1 MKKSI
6 IIALFSLACHL
17 SFAQLAQDKQ
27 EKVTLLKQQINLAKE
42 DTAKVKL
49 LLELSSQY
57 TFILNDS
64 SILYTEQA
72 IELSRKINDKKGE
85 IAGLRKMTGAYSIQG
100 DFIKGI
106 YYGFQNLE
114 CSKKLQDSA
123 LISFAHIY
131 LLICYLEQEDYK
143 EALKYGYQA
152 LNASKK
158 MSLSTELGFSLGFLG
173 FVYEKMNQLDSA
185 LYYSERS
192 FEIMKSWPG
201 MYLVVGN
208 VYAKQ
213 QKYDLGLKY
222 YKQGLQIV
230 KDGNHNI
237 DVIDIC
243 NKLSILYENKGKRDS
258 AIYYAHQSLQT
269 EGIQFY
275 PGGEVI
281 AKLQLAHLYELASL
295 KDSTIYYLKAAEV
308 LRSKLFDKQKIKE
321 AQSFVFNK
329 TIEEQKLAAQ
339 TRENQNKTR
348 ATVLGIIIMVS
359 ILVTLILWR
368 NNQHKQKAN
377 KLLFRQKEEINF
389 QREKV
394 EKAYSEL
401 AKTHEI
407 LKATQTQLIQKE
419 KLASLGELTAGIAHE
434 IQNPLNFVNNF
445 SELSVD
451 LAKELKEEIDKVEI
465 PKKDKDYIG
474 EILTDLSQN
483 QEKINHHGKR
493 ASSIVKGMLEHSRA
507 STGVRELTDINKL
520 ADEYLRLS
528 YHGMRAKDNTFNADF
543 TTDFDENLPKIEV
556 IPQDMGRVLLNLI
569 NNAFYAVNQ
578 RKQDVIARNEA
589 ISNYTPSV
597 SVSTEQVD
605 NQIIIKVKDNGT
617 GMTKSVRAK
626 VFQPF
631 FTTKPTGQ
639 GTGLGLSLAY
649 DIVMKGHGGTL
660 EVEST
665 EGVGSEFIFQL
676 PIA

>member
-1 MKKSI
+1 MKISI
-6 IIALFSLACHL
+6 LIALCSLACHF
-17 SFAQLAQDKQ
+17 SFAQLAQNKQ
-27 EKVTLLKQQINLAKE
+27 EKVALLKQQINLAKE

-85 IAGLRKMTGAYSIQG
+85 IAGLGKMTGAYSIQG
-100 DFIKGI
+100 DFTKGL

-269 EGIQFY
+269 EGIHFY
-275 PGGEVI
+275 PGGELL
-281 AKLQLAHLYELASL
+281 AKQQLAHLYELASI
-295 KDSTIYYLKAAEV
+295 KDSTIYYLKAAEA
-308 LRSKLFDKQKIKE
+308 LRSKLFDRQKARE
-321 AQSFVFNK
+321 VQSIAFNK
-329 TIEEQKLAAQ
+329 TIEEQKFATQ
-339 TRENQNKTR
+339 KRENQNKTR
-348 ATVLGIIIMVS
+348 TTVLGIIIMVA
-359 ILVTLILWR
+359 LLLTLILWR

-419 KLASLGELTAGIAHE
+419 KLSSLGELTAGIAHE

-451 LAKELKEEIDKVEI
+451 LVKDLKDEIEKSDIDKEYV
-465 PKKDKDYIG
+465 G
-474 EILTDLSQN
+474 ELFTDLSQN

-507 STGVRELTDINKL
+507 STGVKELTDINKL

-528 YHGMRAKDNTFNADF
+528 YHGLRAKDKSFNADF
-543 TTDFDENLPKIEV
+543 TTDFDENLPETEV
-556 IPQDMGRVLLNLI
+556 IPQDIGRVLLNLI
-569 NNAFYAVNQ
+569 NNAFYAVNEK
-578 RKQDVIARNEA
+578 RKQNTEGG
-589 ISNYTPSV
+589 YKPTV
-597 SVSTEQVD
+597 SVSTKQLD
-605 NQIIIKVKDNGT
+605 NQIIIKIKDNGI
-617 GMTKSVRAK
+617 GMSEVTKAK

-649 DIVMKGHGGTL
+649 DIVTKGHGGTL
-660 EVEST
+660 EVNST
-665 EGVGSEFIFQL
+665 AGVGSEFIITL
-676 PIA
+676 PFKTNSK